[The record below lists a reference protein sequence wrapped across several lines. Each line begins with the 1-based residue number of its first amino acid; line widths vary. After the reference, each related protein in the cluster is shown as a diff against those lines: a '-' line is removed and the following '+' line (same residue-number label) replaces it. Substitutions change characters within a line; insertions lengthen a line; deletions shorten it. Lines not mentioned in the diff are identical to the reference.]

1 MLKCQDVLARGSAY
15 LDGEIGLGERLSVKS
30 HLLICRHCRAY
41 LQKLS
46 LTVATVAELS
56 PPEVGDD
63 VVGRVL
69 ERLGQAGPPD
79 GRG

>member
-15 LDGEIGLGERLSVKS
+15 LDGELALSERLGVKS

-41 LQKLS
+41 LQKLR

-56 PPEVGDD
+56 LPEVGED
-63 VVGRVL
+63 VVERVL
-69 ERLGQAGPPD
+69 ERLRQGGGAE
-79 GRG
+79 